1 MTVHGIAIKS
11 ARALEMEAMAVT
23 LSISD
28 MASDVI
34 TADLADEAA
43 TARLAGKIAR
53 LARTGDVIAL
63 SGDLGAGKTAFARGF
78 LRALGV
84 EEDVPSPTFTLVQ
97 SYPVDAGTVYHFD
110 LYRIEAAEEIYE
122 IGVEDAFADGI
133 SLIEWPDRLGP
144 LMPEDR
150 LDIAFAIVP
159 AGRRARIAAHG
170 TWADRLKAARLDD

>member
-1 MTVHGIAIKS
+1 MT
-11 ARALEMEAMAVT
+11 VT

-43 TARLAGKIAR
+43 TARFAGKIAQ
-53 LARTGDVIAL
+53 LAQPGDVIAL
-63 SGDLGAGKTAFARGF
+63 SGDLGAGKTVFARGF

-84 EEDVPSPTFTLVQ
+84 EEEVPSPTFTLVQ
-97 SYPVDAGTVYHFD
+97 SYPVNAGTVYHFD

-122 IGVEDAFADGI
+122 LGVEDAFADGI
-133 SLIEWPDRLGP
+133 SLVEWPDRLGP

-150 LDIAFAIVP
+150 LDIAFDIMP
-159 AGRRARIAAHG
+159 TGRRARLTAHG
-170 TWADRLKAARLDD
+170 AWVDRLKAAQLDG